1 MIRMSKLTD
10 YGIVLMSYMAAHPD
24 RVHTAPEVADGAQL
38 PLPTVSKLL
47 RILAKD
53 GILVSHRGV
62 KGGYRLSR
70 EPQQLSVARIIGA
83 LEGPIGLTDCAS
95 APGDCSHEPCCPIRR
110 PWQKINQVILHA
122 LEQIPLSDM
131 ALRLPLPGPA
141 TLAHARKSTARPT
154 L

>member
-53 GILVSHRGV
+53 GVLVSHRGV
-62 KGGYRLSR
+62 KGGYHLARR
-70 EPQQLSVARIIGA
+70 PDQLSVARIIGA
-83 LEGPIGLTDCAS
+83 LEGPIGLTDCAGS
-95 APGDCSHEPCCPIRR
+95 PGDCAHEPCCPIRR
-110 PWQKINQVILHA
+110 PWQKINQVILQA

-131 ALRLPLPGPA
+131 ALTLPL
-141 TLAHARKSTARPT
+141 HARKPATRAG